1 MSETRGTAVPA
12 WTQRGE
18 AVPGEV
24 DGRAGQMQYS
34 TRAGVRAVLTLTP
47 LQTGAGYTG
56 NK

>member
-34 TRAGVRAVLTLTP
+34 TRAGMRAVLTLTP